1 MCTLMT
7 CKCVQAYG
15 LIDRNSIWIILMY
28 FVVSVF
34 TVLTVVVVVVVNILA
49 HKIGQ
54 VALSLLCPSFE
65 WTAVL

>member
-1 MCTLMT
+1 
-7 CKCVQAYG
+7 
-15 LIDRNSIWIILMY
+15 MY
-28 FVVSVF
+28 FVVSAF

-65 WTAVL
+65 WAAVL